1 MWNTKQTDQG
11 LKNAHIVNQN
21 IQKETILKTL
31 ITISKKNNNM
41 NNHIARPLVT
51 KQNQSREHFYDQQI
65 FKNAIC

>member
-31 ITISKKNNNM
+31 ITISKK
-41 NNHIARPLVT
+41 
-51 KQNQSREHFYDQQI
+51 KQQYE
-65 FKNAIC
+65 